1 MGNIDLEIIVLGL
14 VGLLLAIKLF
24 SAFRHQRTVPT
35 TGEGWL
41 EEIKRDRQ

>member
-1 MGNIDLEIIVLGL
+1 MENINFELIVLGL
-14 VGLLLAIKLF
+14 VGILIAVKLF
-24 SAFRHQRTVPT
+24 SAFQRQRTVPT

>member
-1 MGNIDLEIIVLGL
+1 MENVDLEIIVLGL
-14 VGLLLAIKLF
+14 VGLVLAVKLF
-24 SAFRHQRTVPT
+24 FAFQHQRTVPT